1 VDELCVG
8 AVVIKSCALSLLCL
22 TMFAL
27 PTGSFASPSAA
38 VSAPQSHTYT
48 YSVEHA
54 LYGNIGTFSDTVEQ
68 TGDTKRIDSRLRVA
82 VRILGIVVHR
92 EDADRTEI
100 WQDNR
105 LISFHSVTTVN
116 GSPIEVRGEARPDG
130 FAITSPSGT
139 TVTPGNI
146 YPSSPWVAHL
156 SDGPAL
162 MMSTKTGKLL
172 PVTSLGGEQTRIA
185 VNGAE
190 VPVHHYEFITD
201 KRQDVWMDAQGV
213 PVRFRTEQSGRP
225 IDFVLASET
234 VVASSGRQ

>member
-1 VDELCVG
+1 VNDLCVG
-8 AVVIKSCALSLLCL
+8 AVVNKSCALSILCL
-22 TMFAL
+22 IFAL
-27 PTGSFASPSAA
+27 PAGGIASPSAVA
-38 VSAPQSHTYT
+38 SAPQSHTYT

-92 EDADRTEI
+92 EEADRTEI
-100 WQDNR
+100 WQGDR
-105 LISFHSVTTVN
+105 LVSFHSITTVN

-139 TVTPGNI
+139 TVAPGNV

-172 PVTSLGGEQTRIA
+172 PVTALGGEQTRIA
-185 VNGAE
+185 VHGTDVA
-190 VPVHHYEFITD
+190 VHHYEFITD

-213 PVRFRTEQSGRP
+213 PVRFRTEQGGRP

>member
-1 VDELCVG
+1 VN
-8 AVVIKSCALSLLCL
+8 KSCALSVLCL
-22 TMFAL
+22 AMSSL
-27 PTGSFASPSAA
+27 PAVSFASPGAGDST
-38 VSAPQSHTYT
+38 PQSHTYT

-68 TGDTKRIDSRLRVA
+68 NGNTKRIASKLRVA

-92 EDADRTEI
+92 EEADRMEI
-100 WQDNR
+100 WQGNR
-105 LISFHSVTTVN
+105 LISFHSITTVN
-116 GSPIEVRGEARPDG
+116 GNPIEVNGEARPDG

-139 TVTPGNI
+139 TLAPGNI

-172 PVTSLGGEQTRIA
+172 PVTALGGEQTQIA
-185 VNGAE
+185 VHGTD

-201 KRQDVWMDAQGV
+201 KRQDVWMDAEGV
-213 PVRFRTEQSGRP
+213 PVRFRTEQSGKP

-234 VVASSGRQ
+234 VVASRNRQ